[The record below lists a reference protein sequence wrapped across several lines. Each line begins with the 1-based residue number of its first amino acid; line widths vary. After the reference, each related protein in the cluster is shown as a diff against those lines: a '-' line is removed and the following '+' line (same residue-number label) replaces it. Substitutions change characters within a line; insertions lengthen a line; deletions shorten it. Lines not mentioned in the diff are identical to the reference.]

1 VKSVAFG
8 VTACA
13 SLAMTLVSCSSTTMV
28 SHWAD
33 PAMAGQKLGKVLVI
47 GVAKND
53 GLRRQFEDTMVASFK
68 KNKVEAIP
76 SYTVLPQAGD
86 ITEEA
91 VADLAKE
98 RGITQV
104 SVTRLIDKQ
113 KVQEYV
119 PPSVSTTFAPA
130 YPSYY
135 YGGWYGYYS
144 ASYATVVTPGYTY
157 ETTYVS
163 LETNVYDVGKN
174 KLAWSGVTSTE
185 LGSTAASHISELVAT
200 LMAYMKQDK
209 IL

>member
-1 VKSVAFG
+1 MKSVAIG
-8 VTACA
+8 VTTCA
-13 SLAMTLVSCSSTTMV
+13 LLASTLVSCSSTSMV

-33 PAMAGQKLGKVLVI
+33 PEMAGQKLGNVLVI

-53 GLRRQFEDTMVASFK
+53 GLRRQFEDALASAIQRS
-68 KNKVEAIP
+68 KVPASP
-76 SYTVLPQAGD
+76 SYTFLARSDD

-91 VADLAKE
+91 VNDLAKDS
-98 RGITQV
+98 GFTNI
-104 SVTRLIDKQ
+104 SVTRLIDHK

-119 PPSVSTTFAPA
+119 PPSVTTTYAPA

-157 ETTYVS
+157 ETEYVS
-163 LETNVYDVGKN
+163 LETNVYDVAKGK
-174 KLAWSGVTSTE
+174 LVWSGVTSTE
-185 LGSTAASHISELVAT
+185 LGSAAASHIPELVNILT
-200 LMAYMKQDK
+200 SYMRQDK